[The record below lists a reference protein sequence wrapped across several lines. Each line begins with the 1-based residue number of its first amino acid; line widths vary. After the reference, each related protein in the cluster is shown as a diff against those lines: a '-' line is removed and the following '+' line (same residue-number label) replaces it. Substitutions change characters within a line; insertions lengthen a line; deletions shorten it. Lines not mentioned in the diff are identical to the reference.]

1 LHFKIWGRAIIGI
14 ADNEVVVL
22 DPSTGIFSPLDTPSD
37 NANNDYDPA
46 QIGTGTGLLNNNIRE
61 IATSSSGFNVSV
73 SEGQDYSK
81 LENARKLN
89 LMNTFDAQLGY
100 ISLQQRLANDE
111 VLAVAYQYT
120 MGIKYTKWEF
130 GNDGIDA
137 TIVTGNALQIGLLS
151 RKA

>member
-1 LHFKIWGRAIIGI
+1 
-14 ADNEVVVL
+14 
-22 DPSTGIFSPLDTPSD
+22 
-37 NANNDYDPA
+37 
-46 QIGTGTGLLNNNIRE
+46 LLNNIRE

-89 LMNTFDAQLGY
+89 LMNTHLTLLGY

-111 VLAVAYQYT
+111 VLAYQYT
-120 MGIKYTKWEF
+120 IGDKVYQVGEF

>member
-1 LHFKIWGRAIIGI
+1 LGRAIIGI

-22 DPSTGIFSPLDTPSD
+22 DPSTGIFNSPLDTPSD

-89 LMNTFDAQLGY
+89 LMNTHLTPNWVIFPCNKDWLMT
-100 ISLQQRLANDE
+100 R
-111 VLAVAYQYT
+111 
-120 MGIKYTKWEF
+120 F
-130 GNDGIDA
+130 
-137 TIVTGNALQIGLLS
+137 
-151 RKA
+151 

>member
-1 LHFKIWGRAIIGI
+1 
-14 ADNEVVVL
+14 
-22 DPSTGIFSPLDTPSD
+22 
-37 NANNDYDPA
+37 
-46 QIGTGTGLLNNNIRE
+46 LLNNNIRE

-89 LMNTFDAQLGY
+89 PNEYTALLGY

-120 MGIKYTKWEF
+120 IGDKYTKWE
-130 GNDGIDA
+130 
-137 TIVTGNALQIGLLS
+137 VWE
-151 RKA
+151 

>member
-1 LHFKIWGRAIIGI
+1 M
-14 ADNEVVVL
+14 
-22 DPSTGIFSPLDTPSD
+22 
-37 NANNDYDPA
+37 
-46 QIGTGTGLLNNNIRE
+46 QIMITIRHKGTGTGLLNNNIRE

-81 LENARKLN
+81 LENAKLN
-89 LMNTFDAQLGY
+89 PNEYTFDMNY

-120 MGIKYTKWEF
+120 IGDKVYQVGEF

-137 TIVTGNALQIGLLS
+137 TM
-151 RKA
+151 

>member
-1 LHFKIWGRAIIGI
+1 L
-14 ADNEVVVL
+14 
-22 DPSTGIFSPLDTPSD
+22 TPSN

-46 QIGTGTGLLNNNIRE
+46 QILAGTGLFNKNIRE
-61 IATSSSGFNVSV
+61 IVTSSSGFNVTV

-89 LMNTFDAQLGY
+89 PNEYTYNARY

-120 MGIKYTKWEF
+120 IGDKAYQVGVWE
-130 GNDGIDA
+130 
-137 TIVTGNALQIGLLS
+137 
-151 RKA
+151 

>member
-1 LHFKIWGRAIIGI
+1 LKYYCTSRFREGQLSGI

-22 DPSTGIFSPLDTPSD
+22 DPSTGIFNSPLDTPSD
-37 NANNDYDPA
+37 NANNDYDP
-46 QIGTGTGLLNNNIRE
+46 QIGTGTGLLNNNIE

-89 LMNTFDAQLGY
+89 PNEYTFDPNWF
-100 ISLQQRLANDE
+100 IFPQQRLANDE

-120 MGIKYTKWEF
+120 
-130 GNDGIDA
+130 
-137 TIVTGNALQIGLLS
+137 IG
-151 RKA
+151 

>member
-1 LHFKIWGRAIIGI
+1 
-14 ADNEVVVL
+14 
-22 DPSTGIFSPLDTPSD
+22 
-37 NANNDYDPA
+37 
-46 QIGTGTGLLNNNIRE
+46 LLNNIRE

-89 LMNTFDAQLGY
+89 PNEYTFDAQLGY

-120 MGIKYTKWEF
+120 IGDKVYQVGEF

-137 TIVTGNALQIGLLS
+137 TIVTGNAPSNRAIITQSLILKML
-151 RKA
+151 KVI